1 MIQISPCC
9 CRYCHRTGTNQE
21 MELTKTVSEMD
32 ALRRCSVVNWLEY
45 FQFRVPSV
53 VLPEGEAHRFVE
65 VRTANCVYSEVYCSI
80 KNQQLVCWC
89 VGSSSKCVQHIQHV
103 MMNEYVVG

>member
-1 MIQISPCC
+1 MA
-9 CRYCHRTGTNQE
+9 
-21 MELTKTVSEMD
+21 LTKTVSEMD

-65 VRTANCVYSEVYCSI
+65 VRTANYIIKILFGSLLQHKKSTACLVVCSAYSAHDDE
-80 KNQQLVCWC
+80 
-89 VGSSSKCVQHIQHV
+89 
-103 MMNEYVVG
+103 